1 MYCIQYVFT
10 VQQCVLSQGAEC
22 VQYDYYWFW
31 SPIPH
36 TDSRS
41 RYTTYSIQYTK
52 ERDIQSWAHA
62 STVATIRHCFMAN
75 RLSPVA
81 LPLNAYLYSMFSP
94 RTEHVSYFSLSQNT
108 RSFITLS
115 HCRLSYCYRIVSS
128 PALCICIV
136 SGAVSVIWSLQNWT
150 ALLFYSPLY
159 LYYNSCRY
167 IG

>member
-1 MYCIQYVFT
+1 MYYIYVSYPRELNVSNT
-10 VQQCVLSQGAEC
+10 T
-22 VQYDYYWFW
+22 
-31 SPIPH
+31 I
-36 TDSRS
+36 TDSGL
-41 RYTTYSIQYTK
+41 RYLIPTPEVGILLYIHSTYSIQYTK

-136 SGAVSVIWSLQNWT
+136 SGAVSVICAVQPTELNCPSVLFT
-150 ALLFYSPLY
+150 LICLL
-159 LYYNSCRY
+159 
-167 IG
+167 